1 MALYKVRTRTGEEFE
16 VEANNPFEARLNA
29 ENQGATNISFVT
41 PSQVLNNPFTEG
53 RGDKTFVLT
62 VEDQQ
67 GNTRTLQVQGDNED
81 DARRQAISNN
91 LVEGSENVVSSDEVA
106 KAAQRRIRQIQEME
120 QARMEAENAAA
131 KAAADAQ
138 DAVSILRQP
147 TVVPEGTRVLVNQA
161 SSPNGTLYRSYDYT
175 DANGNTTRKFFIV
188 NADEAGNA
196 EEAYQYEVE
205 VQSEAFLKDIQDLE
219 LSDITAVTIPY
230 IGSPLP
236 GVPSFT
242 ITGAKIPFVS
252 FNSRYV
258 EPDGDPKPITET
270 LPDWFLTTMR
280 LNGNT
285 IVQNEQGGIRIQ
297 EGPLPVDIIE
307 GQIPTL
313 PFGEQAPGP
322 VELPTG
328 AGTTGEDP
336 LAPNTFI
343 DRSPETPLGPQ
354 GGGGGGE
361 GETVEVEPAG
371 GSMSEILSS
380 YGIDVGPFG
389 VIAEDMPGLP
399 PDFFDRDDYF
409 VDVTTVKRDL
419 NELFDRTQTEY
430 QTSDAGFRIDSNGQ
444 PEYIESITINRE
456 PNPEIA
462 AALEAY
468 KLALQAKTNLSGSLA
483 QVLSTHINATDGLGV
498 GKDAFTAKEIANL
511 RLNLAS
517 ISATEGLLT
526 YDSEGERQIN
536 EALRQARLQEI
547 TAAQRPD
554 VQRQLVDLYSNPVA
568 YGIITSTEEGQN
580 FLNNLQQQA
589 TFTPFPTEI
598 QQQEGTVSQD
608 LGMQMAPTSAN
619 PLGGAPATSEEAFYI
634 PPSARQFVTADEM
647 QRGRMIADAAGAGI
661 YGEQALERQIAE
673 RTPFGT
679 NLSASYLAPFT
690 LGSGTVAD
698 PFSGAQRGS

>member
-29 ENQGATNISFVT
+29 ENLGASNISFVT

-67 GNTRTLQVQGDNED
+67 GNSRNLEVKGDNED

-91 LVEGSENVVSSDEVA
+91 LVEGSENVVSSNEVA
-106 KAAQRRIRQIQEME
+106 EAAQQRIRTIQETE
-120 QARMEAENAAA
+120 QSRMEAENATA
-131 KAAADAQ
+131 KAAAAAQ
-138 DAVSILRQP
+138 DIVSILREP

-175 DANGNTTRKFFIV
+175 DTDGNTTRKFFIV
-188 NADEAGNA
+188 NGDEAGNA
-196 EEAYQYEVE
+196 EEAYQNEVE

-230 IGSPLP
+230 IGSVTP
-236 GVPSFT
+236 GIPTFT
-242 ITGAKIPFVS
+242 VKGTKIPFLS

-258 EPDGDPKPITET
+258 ESNGDPKPITET

-285 IVQNEQGGIRIQ
+285 IIQNEEGGIRIQ
-297 EGPLPVDIIE
+297 EGPLPVDVVE

-313 PFGEQAPGP
+313 PFGDQAPGI
-322 VELPTG
+322 VEVPSG
-328 AGTTGEDP
+328 AGTADVDP
-336 LAPNTFI
+336 LAPDNFI
-343 DRSPETPLGPQ
+343 DRSPEAPLGPQ
-354 GGGGGGE
+354 GGSGGGE
-361 GETVEVEPAG
+361 DEIVELNPAG
-371 GSMSEILSS
+371 GSLSEILSG

-409 VDVTTVKRDL
+409 VDVTSVKRDL

-498 GKDAFTAKEIANL
+498 GKDAFTPDEIARLRQNL
-511 RLNLAS
+511 TL
-517 ISATEGLLT
+517 ISATEGLVRF
-526 YDSEGERQIN
+526 DDEGEQQIN
-536 EALRQARLQEI
+536 TALQQARLQEI
-547 TAAQRPD
+547 SAAQRPD

-568 YGIITSTEEGQN
+568 YGILTSTEEGQN
-580 FLNNLQQQA
+580 FLNNLQQQ
-589 TFTPFPTEI
+589 
-598 QQQEGTVSQD
+598 
-608 LGMQMAPTSAN
+608 
-619 PLGGAPATSEEAFYI
+619 
-634 PPSARQFVTADEM
+634 
-647 QRGRMIADAAGAGI
+647 
-661 YGEQALERQIAE
+661 
-673 RTPFGT
+673 
-679 NLSASYLAPFT
+679 
-690 LGSGTVAD
+690 
-698 PFSGAQRGS
+698 

>member
-29 ENQGATNISFVT
+29 ENLGASNISFVT

-53 RGDKTFVLT
+53 KGDKTFVLT

-67 GNTRTLQVQGDNED
+67 GNSRNLEVKGDNED

-91 LVEGSENVVSSDEVA
+91 LVEGSENVVSSNEVA
-106 KAAQRRIRQIQEME
+106 EAAQQRIRTIQETE
-120 QARMEAENAAA
+120 QSRMEAENAAA

-138 DAVSILRQP
+138 DAVSILREP

-175 DANGNTTRKFFIV
+175 DTDGNTTRKFFIV
-188 NADEAGNA
+188 NGDEAGNA
-196 EEAYQYEVE
+196 EEAYQNEVE

-236 GVPSFT
+236 GIPTFT
-242 ITGAKIPFVS
+242 VKGTKIPFFS

-258 EPDGDPKPITET
+258 ESNGDPKPITET

-285 IVQNEQGGIRIQ
+285 IIQNEEGGIRIQ
-297 EGPLPVDIIE
+297 EGPLPVDVIE
-307 GQIPTL
+307 GQIPTF
-313 PFGEQAPGP
+313 PFGDQAPGP

-328 AGTTGEDP
+328 AGTADVDP
-336 LAPNTFI
+336 LAPDTFI
-343 DRSPETPLGPQ
+343 DRSPEAPLRPQ
-354 GGGGGGE
+354 GGSGGGE
-361 GETVEVEPAG
+361 DEIVELSPAG
-371 GSMSEILSS
+371 GSLSEILSG

-409 VDVTTVKRDL
+409 VDVTSVKRDL

-498 GKDAFTAKEIANL
+498 GKDAFTPDEIARLRENL
-511 RLNLAS
+511 TL
-517 ISATEGLLT
+517 ISATEGLLRF
-526 YDSEGERQIN
+526 DDEGEQQIN
-536 EALRQARLQEI
+536 TALQQARLQEI
-547 TAAQRPD
+547 SAAQRPD

-568 YGIITSTEEGQN
+568 YGILTSTQEGQD
-580 FLNNLQQQA
+580 FLNNLQRQA

-598 QQQEGTVSQD
+598 QQQEGAVSQN
-608 LGMQMAPTSAN
+608 LGMQMAPTSIN
-619 PLGGAPATSEEAFYI
+619 PLGGASTIPEEASYI
-634 PPSARQFVTADEM
+634 PPSAREFVTADEM
-647 QRGRMIADAAGAGI
+647 QRGKMVAGAAGAGI
-661 YGEQALERQIAE
+661 YGENALEREIAE

-698 PFSGAQRGS
+698 PFAGAARGS